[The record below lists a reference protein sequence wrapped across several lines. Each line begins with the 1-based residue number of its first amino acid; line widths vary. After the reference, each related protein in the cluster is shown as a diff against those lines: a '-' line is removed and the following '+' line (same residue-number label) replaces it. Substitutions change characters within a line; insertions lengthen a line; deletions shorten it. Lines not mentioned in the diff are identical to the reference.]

1 MKNLRS
7 YIRRILQEAM
17 VSPNSLV
24 GEFAVWSDW
33 YPDSGELPPGTE
45 INFMLYNKRKAL
57 EDLIAIQKDP
67 DTQDLESY
75 EVIGAIEG
83 ETMAAIRARVPDAG
97 YGQCNSA
104 WEIIRSAAEKG
115 YGPTLY
121 DLVMSVAPNGLTSD
135 RSEVS
140 SSARGVWSKYAN
152 ARGDVD
158 KRLLDP
164 DGRYTYNDEDDCT
177 VDGYGSLWDR
187 TPLPKLHRQMAI
199 DFLEDYYPLEYE
211 EFLEDQDPAR
221 IEDLVYADGDEYWDE
236 VRSWIEDNAE
246 DNDYDEWDE
255 EQANDE
261 WFDWKMGAEP
271 DLADNIEGEIEEPAQ
286 LGFSYN
292 TDYAE
297 DTMVDLINNHWSFQS
312 ELEDLIN
319 GTLGIDGDAVN
330 FAVRDF
336 FNEKYRN

>member
-1 MKNLRS
+1 MKNLRK
-7 YIRRILQEAM
+7 YIRKILQEAM
-17 VSPNSLV
+17 VNPNSLA
-24 GEFAVWSDW
+24 EDFAVWSDW
-33 YPDSGELPPGTE
+33 YPDAGVPTPGTE
-45 INFMLYNKRKAL
+45 INFMLYNKKTAL
-57 EDLIAIQKDP
+57 EELIATQKDP

-75 EVIGAIEG
+75 DVIAVIERK
-83 ETMAAIRARVPDAG
+83 TMAAIRARVPDAG
-97 YGQCNSA
+97 YGECNSA

-158 KRLLDP
+158 KQLLDP
-164 DGRYTYNDEDDCT
+164 DGRYTFDDGDDCT

-199 DFLEDYYPLEYE
+199 DFLEEYYPLEYE
-211 EFLEDQDPAR
+211 EWIEDQDPAR
-221 IEDLVYADGDEYWDE
+221 LEDFESIDGDEYWDE
-236 VRSWIEDNAE
+236 VKGWIESKADV
-246 DNDYDEWDE
+246 NDYDTWDE
-255 EQANDE
+255 DQANDE
-261 WFDWKMGAEP
+261 WFEWKMDAEP
-271 DLADNIEGEIEEPAQ
+271 NLADNIEGEIEEPAQ

-297 DTMVDLINNHWSFQS
+297 DTMIDLINNHWSFQN
-312 ELEDLIN
+312 ELEDLLN
-319 GTLGIDGDAVN
+319 GTIGIEADAVN

-336 FNEKYRN
+336 FNEKYKN